1 MRIIRW
7 TLAAGLVLLGA
18 TAFAGAASAQEE
30 APPPQTPPATE
41 LVFDREVFD
50 YPRYNRRNPFSPLV
64 DMADSGP
71 RFEELSLQGIVYSSN
86 PQLSVVLLHGGEIR
100 VAEGVTMPQTF
111 RLRRGEMVGNVRI
124 VEIQPTRVI
133 VDVDEFGVIEQRV
146 FELQRGSGGN
156 SQ

>member
-1 MRIIRW
+1 MSIVRW
-7 TLAAGLVLLGA
+7 TLAVCCALVVA
-18 TAFAGAASAQEE
+18 AEMAQPASAQEGD
-30 APPPQTPPATE
+30 PPPTETVTE
-41 LVFDREVFD
+41 LVFDREVFI

-86 PQLSVVLLHGGEIR
+86 PQLSVVLLHGGD
-100 VAEGVTMPQTF
+100 VAVREGVSMPQTF
-111 RLRRGEMVGNVRI
+111 RLRRGEVVGNVRI
-124 VEIQPTRVI
+124 IEIQPTRVI

>member
-1 MRIIRW
+1 MSIVRW
-7 TLAAGLVLLGA
+7 TLGACCALICTAGVA
-18 TAFAGAASAQEE
+18 QSASAQEGD
-30 APPPQTPPATE
+30 PPPTETVTE
-41 LVFDREVFD
+41 LVFDREVFV
-50 YPRYNRRNPFSPLV
+50 YPRYSRRNPFSPLV

-86 PQLSVVLLHGGEIR
+86 PQLSVVLLHGGEIAVR
-100 VAEGVTMPQTF
+100 EGVTMPQTF
-111 RLRRGEMVGNVRI
+111 RLRRGEVVGNVRI
-124 VEIQPTRVI
+124 IEIQPTRVI

>member
-18 TAFAGAASAQEE
+18 TTFSEAASAQEE
-30 APPPQTPPATE
+30 APPPQATPATE

-111 RLRRGEMVGNVRI
+111 RLRRGEVVGNVRI
-124 VEIQPTRVI
+124 IEIQPTRVI